1 MEKYLLNRKDAADR
15 YGMSVRGLETL
26 YMRNPDFP
34 IVRVGKKVLIPIEA
48 ADKWF
53 ESYIGGRVA
62 M

>member
-1 MEKYLLNRKDAADR
+1 MEQYLLNRRDAAKR

-34 IVRVGKKVLIPIEA
+34 VIRMGKKVLIPVEA

-53 ESYIGGRVA
+53 ESYIGGRIA